1 MRKNNYS
8 TTINNLA
15 LSRINSTKA
24 KTDNEKQSKELKRDK
39 LNLSNDL
46 FKEKRINKS
55 AYEKMFDLVLSQS
68 RVNALKDAHS
78 ALLNIKNSEGK
89 MYKKDFTKLK
99 KEERVKREGEDK
111 FITMINKNKE
121 KKLHKYHLSVKIH
134 RKITYTNDKSGKKST
149 YQEHEHIRQLVGYDN
164 LNDSR
169 IVEASSL
176 EEAKDIYS
184 NLINEEQTFEEYS
197 SNALVDVDKVDF
209 IDDNPVVSSQ
219 IQSSNPRNMP
229 LRQASYIEYNFTTQE
244 TKYLTS
250 ENTCVIDNLVGLYE
264 K

>member
-8 TTINNLA
+8 TTINNVA

-24 KTDNEKQSKELKRDK
+24 KTDNEKQSKELKRDI

-78 ALLNIKNSEGK
+78 ALVNIKNSEGK

-134 RKITYTNDKSGKKST
+134 RKITYTNDKSGKK
-149 YQEHEHIRQLVGYDN
+149 
-164 LNDSR
+164 
-169 IVEASSL
+169 
-176 EEAKDIYS
+176 
-184 NLINEEQTFEEYS
+184 
-197 SNALVDVDKVDF
+197 
-209 IDDNPVVSSQ
+209 
-219 IQSSNPRNMP
+219 
-229 LRQASYIEYNFTTQE
+229 
-244 TKYLTS
+244 
-250 ENTCVIDNLVGLYE
+250 C
-264 K
+264 